1 MSLLV
6 ILEEAM
12 PKLQDRQIDR
22 QTDRQTDRECSW
34 TYNKL
39 VGDLGRGHAKAER
52 QTDRERVQLDLQQAC
67 W

>member
-12 PKLQDRQIDR
+12 PMLKDRQI
-22 QTDRQTDRECSW
+22 DRQTDRECSW

-39 VGDLGRGHAKAER
+39 VGDLGRGHAKADDVEDYVVLKDVGR
-52 QTDRERVQLDLQQAC
+52 
-67 W
+67 